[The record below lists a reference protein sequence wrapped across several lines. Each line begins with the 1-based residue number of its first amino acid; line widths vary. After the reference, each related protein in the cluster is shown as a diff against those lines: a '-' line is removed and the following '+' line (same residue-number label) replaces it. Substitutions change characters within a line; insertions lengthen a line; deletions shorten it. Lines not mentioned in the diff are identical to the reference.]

1 MLVVVAPATILCAL
15 KDSPWVW
22 SSQNV
27 EGRGR
32 WKVDCPNSPVK
43 TMALDSRQFLCVVL
57 MLGERPLFWCYL
69 DMCQLLC
76 GKGIAFLGA
85 LLA

>member
-1 MLVVVAPATILCAL
+1 
-15 KDSPWVW
+15 
-22 SSQNV
+22 
-27 EGRGR
+27 
-32 WKVDCPNSPVK
+32 
-43 TMALDSRQFLCVVL
+43 MALDSRQFLCVVL
-57 MLGERPLFWCYL
+57 TLGERPLFWCYL